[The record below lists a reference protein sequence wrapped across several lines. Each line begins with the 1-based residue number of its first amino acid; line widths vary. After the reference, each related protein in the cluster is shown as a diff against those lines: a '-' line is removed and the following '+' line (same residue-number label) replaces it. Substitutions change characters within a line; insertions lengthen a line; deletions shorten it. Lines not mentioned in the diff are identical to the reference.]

1 MHALVAITEMSNM
14 FVHKTAKCIA
24 VVRFYATAALFF
36 FLLSVLLFLSST
48 ELTAHYFSPRLLAI
62 VHTATLGWGTM
73 IIFGAA
79 YQLLPVIFQEELF
92 SNRLALA
99 SYLLLLTG
107 TLLLVWCFW
116 QFDTGLLMVIA
127 GSTIVTAA
135 LLYTINV
142 CMTSIRSQ
150 HHSVYQYFLVS
161 SAIWLILTT
170 VAGLLLAINLTTN
183 FIPRNHLD
191 MLKLHAHAGI
201 AGWFLQLI
209 CGVGAKLIPMFLLSK
224 SKKNWL
230 LYSALALQNLGL
242 VLVLCHGYFRS
253 IDSGII
259 PFATLI
265 ILGLVLWATYITDI
279 YRHRLRK
286 KVDTL
291 MKQTLLSFTCI
302 PLAIVT
308 LVITFNSTA
317 GKWTSLYGT
326 LIFLGWIT
334 GIILGKTF
342 KTLPFI
348 IWNNKYK
355 DIHGSAK
362 IPLPKNLYSE
372 RLTNYQT
379 YLFVIAL
386 AALSTGLLSELAW
399 ILQAATLLWIALA
412 VLYCYNV
419 ATVIFHKKTIDYGNT
434 I

>member
-1 MHALVAITEMSNM
+1 
-14 FVHKTAKCIA
+14 
-24 VVRFYATAALFF
+24 
-36 FLLSVLLFLSST
+36 
-48 ELTAHYFSPRLLAI
+48 
-62 VHTATLGWGTM
+62 
-73 IIFGAA
+73 
-79 YQLLPVIFQEELF
+79 
-92 SNRLALA
+92 
-99 SYLLLLTG
+99 
-107 TLLLVWCFW
+107 
-116 QFDTGLLMVIA
+116 
-127 GSTIVTAA
+127 
-135 LLYTINV
+135 
-142 CMTSIRSQ
+142 
-150 HHSVYQYFLVS
+150 
-161 SAIWLILTT
+161 
-170 VAGLLLAINLTTN
+170 
-183 FIPRNHLD
+183 
-191 MLKLHAHAGI
+191 
-201 AGWFLQLI
+201 LI